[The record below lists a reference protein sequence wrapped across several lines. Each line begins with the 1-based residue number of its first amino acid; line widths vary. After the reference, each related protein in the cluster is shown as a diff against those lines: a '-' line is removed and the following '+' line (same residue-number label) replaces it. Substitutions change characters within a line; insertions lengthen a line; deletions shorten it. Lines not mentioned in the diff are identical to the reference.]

1 MLKCT
6 FTIVYT
12 SYPGPAVLDL
22 SLTPNRTYLPNLQQP
37 CGREV
42 SWICTALSSE
52 SLWDL
57 QVNGPWS

>member
-6 FTIVYT
+6 FTIVHT
-12 SYPGPAVLDL
+12 IYPGLDL
-22 SLTPNRTYLPNLQQP
+22 SLTANRTYLPDLQHP

>member
-12 SYPGPAVLDL
+12 SYPDLDL
-22 SLTPNRTYLPNLQQP
+22 SLIPNRTYLLDLQQP